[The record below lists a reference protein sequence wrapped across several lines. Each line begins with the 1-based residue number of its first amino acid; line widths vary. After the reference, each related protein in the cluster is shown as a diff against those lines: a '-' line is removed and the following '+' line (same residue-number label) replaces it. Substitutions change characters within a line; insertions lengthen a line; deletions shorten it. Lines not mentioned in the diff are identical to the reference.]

1 MACTPHYVRCLK
13 PSETKEPLDWHDHR
27 YTYISMCGGRGG
39 GGGDSLSWFVLQ
51 CLNFTY
57 IFLRILPQISYLG
70 LRENIDV
77 RRAGFAF
84 RRVFDKV
91 IDR

>member
-1 MACTPHYVRCLK
+1 MFETQRIERTFRLAGSQVHGQCFYVEEEEL
-13 PSETKEPLDWHDHR
+13 SHFH
-27 YTYISMCGGRGG
+27 S
-39 GGGDSLSWFVLQ
+39 SLTSPF
-51 CLNFTY
+51 

-84 RRVFDKV
+84 RRIFDKV
-91 IDR
+91 IDKYAF